1 MISLSVLLPWSRAAR
16 MGGMLLALTALTSG
30 MALADVKLRA
40 GDGKRSKD
48 DVFIPEAR
56 DVSASFVAGN
66 TVDIELIGTVGTLKQ
81 ADFVVRQ
88 LPEHGTLTN
97 LRPHPRESNKSL
109 ITYTHAGE
117 QASLMDRF
125 TYSVRVDGGPF
136 SAPATVTLR
145 GQRMEPILSVVKMPS
160 FGRVFLGGEAS
171 GVVSVRNM
179 GRAPYRMNMVWSE
192 GWSGPPTLE
201 VNPGDTVD
209 FQLIFKPVR
218 PGEVRHEIELQPGV
232 KTSKLTLFGEGLRAL
247 TVSPGYLTLDYNRT
261 TGVRSG
267 ILTLVNGRSDP
278 MKVTIKFPIR
288 LLAPAT
294 LEIPPQQ
301 KAEVLLQLPA
311 TDVPQFLGEVVVES
325 DGVSEKVAVQSRP
338 KPAELK
344 VVSPEKGTLD
354 FGQVTQRK
362 ATSRDIILAN
372 TGGELLV
379 VEVQARNPYVSEF
392 SGQALRLEPGQQRS
406 VKVFLKSESLGNVI
420 SDLRIIGGA
429 SESVVTLK
437 SYVQEPATPVAAPT
451 PPVLAATP
459 TTPLTPSTGS
469 SAPAAAP
476 TATPVAVTPAAAP
489 VAVAPSP
496 VAAPVRRSVPSDAPR
511 APLNGVQNALAA
523 YLATEG
529 LPMPSSFINP
539 HLDRVNSVELVD
551 RETSNFTIA
560 WKKPGV
566 APAGW
571 ALETAS
577 MAKDE
582 RSNLFIKTWNRVNH
596 WKTVSGDNDKVVV
609 KVLALRP
616 ASQYEMRVRGVDRD
630 GKFSE
635 PSPVFVV
642 TTPEPWRVPAWA
654 WRGMLVSA
662 LLVVIYMLWRAR
674 RGDFEFA

>member
-1 MISLSVLLPWSRAAR
+1 
-16 MGGMLLALTALTSG
+16 
-30 MALADVKLRA
+30 
-40 GDGKRSKD
+40 
-48 DVFIPEAR
+48 
-56 DVSASFVAGN
+56 
-66 TVDIELIGTVGTLKQ
+66 
-81 ADFVVRQ
+81 
-88 LPEHGTLTN
+88 
-97 LRPHPRESNKSL
+97 
-109 ITYTHAGE
+109 
-117 QASLMDRF
+117 
-125 TYSVRVDGGPF
+125 
-136 SAPATVTLR
+136 
-145 GQRMEPILSVVKMPS
+145 
-160 FGRVFLGGEAS
+160 
-171 GVVSVRNM
+171 
-179 GRAPYRMNMVWSE
+179 MVWSE

-209 FQLIFKPVR
+209 FQMIFKPVR
-218 PGEVRHEIELQPGV
+218 PGEVRQEIELQPGV
-232 KTSKLTLFGEGLRAL
+232 KTSKLTLFGEGVRAL
-247 TVSPGYLTLDYNRT
+247 TVSPGYLTLDYNRA

-288 LLAPAT
+288 LLAPAS

-311 TDVPQFLGEVVVES
+311 TDVPQFLGEVVVEA

-437 SYVQEPATPVAAPT
+437 SYVRELAAPDVAPAPPVVAASPVVPVAPSTGGSQPAPAPMAPPVAAP
-451 PPVLAATP
+451 P
-459 TTPLTPSTGS
+459 
-469 SAPAAAP
+469 AP
-476 TATPVAVTPAAAP
+476 AP

-496 VAAPVRRSVPSDAPR
+496 VAAPVRRTAPPDAPR
-511 APLNGVQNALAA
+511 APLNNVQSALAA

-529 LPMPSSFINP
+529 LPMPSSSINP

-571 ALETAS
+571 ALESAS
-577 MAKDE
+577 MSKDE
-582 RSNLFIKTWNRVNH
+582 SSNLFIKTWNRVNH

-635 PSPVFVV
+635 PSPIFVV

>member
-1 MISLSVLLPWSRAAR
+1 MISLSALLPWSRAAR
-16 MGGMLLALTALTSG
+16 MGGMLLVLTALTSG

-56 DVSASFVAGN
+56 DVSASFVAGS
-66 TVDIELIGTVGTLKQ
+66 TVDIELVGTVGTLKQ

-117 QASLMDRF
+117 QAGLFDKF

-136 SAPATVTLR
+136 SAPATVSLR
-145 GQRMEPILSVVKMPS
+145 GQRMEPILSIVKMPS
-160 FGRVFLGGEAS
+160 FGRVFLGGEAT
-171 GVVSVRNM
+171 GTVSVRNM

-192 GWSGPPTLE
+192 GWAGPATLE

-209 FQLIFKPVR
+209 FQMTFKPVR

-232 KTSKLTLFGEGLRAL
+232 KTSKLTLFGEGVRAL

-278 MKVTIKFPIR
+278 MKVTLKFPIR
-288 LLAPAT
+288 LLAPAS

-344 VVSPEKGTLD
+344 LVSPEKGTLD

-437 SYVQEPATPVAAPT
+437 SYVREVTAPEATPV
-451 PPVLAATP
+451 PPVVAALPAASSASPAVTP
-459 TTPLTPSTGS
+459 TAGISTPSA
-469 SAPAAAP
+469 APAAVDSAAVP
-476 TATPVAVTPAAAP
+476 TLPVAPAP
-489 VAVAPSP
+489 VKRSAP
-496 VAAPVRRSVPSDAPR
+496 VPSDAPR
-511 APLNGVQNALAA
+511 APLNNVQNALAA

-539 HLDRVNSVELVD
+539 HLDRVNNVELVD

-635 PSPVFVV
+635 PSPIFVV

>member
-1 MISLSVLLPWSRAAR
+1 
-16 MGGMLLALTALTSG
+16 MGGMLLALTLLTAG

-40 GDGKRSKD
+40 GDGKRSKES
-48 DVFIPEAR
+48 VFIPEAR
-56 DVSASFVAGN
+56 DVSASFVAGSA
-66 TVDIELIGTVGTLKQ
+66 VDIELVGTVGTLKQ

-125 TYSVRVDGGPF
+125 TYSVRVEGGPF

-171 GVVSVRNM
+171 GTVSVRNM

-232 KTSKLTLFGEGLRAL
+232 KTSKLTLFGEGVRAL

-267 ILTLVNGRSDP
+267 ILTLVNGRADP

-311 TDVPQFLGEVVVES
+311 TDVPQFLGEVVVEA

-344 VVSPEKGTLD
+344 LVSPEKGTLD

-420 SDLRIIGGA
+420 SDLRVIGGA
-429 SESVVTLK
+429 SESVVILK
-437 SYVQEPATPVAAPT
+437 AYVREPAAPEAAPAAPVVAAAPRTPVTPSNGSSATAPAPAPAATPVAAS
-451 PPVLAATP
+451 
-459 TTPLTPSTGS
+459 PS
-469 SAPAAAP
+469 AAP
-476 TATPVAVTPAAAP
+476 
-489 VAVAPSP
+489 
-496 VAAPVRRSVPSDAPR
+496 PVRRSAPPMA
-511 APLNGVQNALAA
+511 APLVPRNGVQNALAA

-529 LPMPSSFINP
+529 LPMPSSYINP
-539 HLDRVNSVELVD
+539 HLDRVDSVELVD

-577 MAKDE
+577 VSKDE

-596 WKTVSGDNDKVVV
+596 WKTVSGDDDKVVV

-635 PSPVFVV
+635 PSPIFVV